1 MANRSDVFGGEVNI
15 FIGRLCSVH
24 EALENNVLTQRDI
37 DCGCRITVVL
47 PKLGVQL
54 GPTHKKMYVL

>member
-24 EALENNVLTQRDI
+24 EALESNVLIQRDV
-37 DCGCRITVVL
+37 DRGCRIAVVL

-54 GPTHKKMYVL
+54 GPAHKYMYVL